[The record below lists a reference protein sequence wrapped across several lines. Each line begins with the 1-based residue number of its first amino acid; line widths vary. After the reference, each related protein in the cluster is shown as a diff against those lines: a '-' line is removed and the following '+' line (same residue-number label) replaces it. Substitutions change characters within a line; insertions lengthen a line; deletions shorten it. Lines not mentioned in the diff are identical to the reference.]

1 MHMTKA
7 LKSPMADPLCFR
19 GKGPWDDCYALEK
32 AADIAIHFASASLV
46 LKGHGDSSDVCVTI

>member
-46 LKGHGDSSDVCVTI
+46 LKGHGPPATSA

>member
-19 GKGPWDDCYALEK
+19 GIGPWDDCYAHEE
-32 AADIAIHFASASLV
+32 AADIAIHFAPASLV
-46 LKGHGDSSDVCVTI
+46 LRGYRDSCDVCLTS